1 MTHAATTGVTF
12 IIGYDGSDAAK
23 RALDFSI
30 ARAKDRCGQV
40 HVVCVLEWSPFS
52 FLTQE
57 ELAERSKTRKAELDR
72 AEKFLEP
79 VLKQIA
85 DQGVASSHEVRFGH
99 AGEVLCEI
107 AGQRPGSAIIV
118 GRTGG
123 NKFTDRFLGSLAMT
137 LVQASP
143 VPVTVVP

>member
-1 MTHAATTGVTF
+1 MTQAATTGTTF

-30 ARAKDRCGQV
+30 TRAKDRNGQV

-57 ELAERSKTRKAELDR
+57 ELAERSKTRKSELDR
-72 AEKFLEP
+72 AEKFLAP

-85 DQGVASSHEVRFGH
+85 DQGVAASHEVRFGH

-107 AGQRPGSAIIV
+107 AGLRPGSTIIV

-143 VPVTVVP
+143 VPVTVVQ